1 MQFAYEERGEPKIHS
16 LSPPMHLRACC
27 WSELGGGARAQA
39 VRLRRRAGQAKEER
53 GAGGAR
59 RADGGAR
66 GELLRQRGGKRKR
79 SAGRAAEGGR
89 PGEEEAPARGG
100 RVQTA
105 ARVRRRSARRE
116 QRRGEGCS
124 GGRRGE
130 GRRSSTAARTE
141 RTAQVNLAPAEVQ
154 SVPTK
159 VDWAAELNRIGGSGA
174 SIGACGVESTAAEVD
189 SRRRPHK
196 EGRRRGQ
203 LFLPPLLPLA
213 PRRVRRWRL
222 WGLHHRRR
230 IFDALSYG
238 ASAAVTHSC
247 HGLLQRMIAGA
258 TSLLSPA
265 VFCLSCWR

>member
-1 MQFAYEERGEPKIHS
+1 
-16 LSPPMHLRACC
+16 
-27 WSELGGGARAQA
+27 

-59 RADGGAR
+59 RAAGGAR
-66 GELLRQRGGKRKR
+66 GELLRQRGSKRKR